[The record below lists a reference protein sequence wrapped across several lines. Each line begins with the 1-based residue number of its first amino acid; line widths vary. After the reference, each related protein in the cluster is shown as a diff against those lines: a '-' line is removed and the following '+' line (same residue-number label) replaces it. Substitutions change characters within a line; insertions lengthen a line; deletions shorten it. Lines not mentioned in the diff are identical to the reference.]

1 MITGLHKAPSN
12 QSESGPTVCGN
23 HCWNVVHL
31 AGNWHVVD
39 CLCGASDVSVESFYF
54 LPDPEQFIN
63 SHFPLD
69 IDQSWQLVRNPIS
82 LEEFNQAPLISEIAM
97 VRGVSLL
104 SPKSRIMNVHQSLDC
119 TIKDPRAVLTD
130 IAVVLSSED
139 GLIHNEF
146 VFISRTDVNTY
157 VINATPPFA
166 GNFRLTVQGKL
177 STTRIETITEL
188 VLLCVSVKKRVKKFP
203 KDYETW
209 GIEPKFPDIVQDL
222 CDVPRTFQE
231 VKDGRLDCS
240 ISTRTK
246 LEVYASLKW
255 LGDGRTLDD
264 HVGTESTPSRIR
276 LKSVLPKKG
285 FYRVCLFLRRTE
297 LLYPVLY
304 LLVYNKKEVSKDTTR
319 LGYSNME
326 VLV

>member
-1 MITGLHKAPSN
+1 MITGLHKTPSD
-12 QSESGPTVCGN
+12 QSDSGPTVCGN
-23 HCWNVVHL
+23 HCWNVVLL

-54 LPDPEQFIN
+54 LPNSEQFIN
-63 SHFPLD
+63 NHFPLD

-82 LEEFNQAPLISEIAM
+82 LEEFNQAPLISEIAI
-97 VRGVSLL
+97 VCGVSLM
-104 SPKSRIMNVHQSLDC
+104 SPKTRIVNVNQSLDC
-119 TIKDPRAVLTD
+119 TIKDPRTALTD

-146 VFISRTDVNTY
+146 VFISRTDVNSY
-157 VINATPPFA
+157 VINITPPFA

-177 STTRIETITEL
+177 STTRIEPITEL
-188 VLLCVSVKKRVKKFP
+188 VLLCVSVKKRVRKFP
-203 KDYETW
+203 KNYETW
-209 GIEPKFPDIVQDL
+209 GIEPKFPEIVRDL

-240 ISTRTK
+240 ISTRSK
-246 LEVYASLKW
+246 LEVYASLSW

-264 HVGTESTPSRIR
+264 HMGTESTPSRIR

-285 FYRVCLFLRRTE
+285 FYRVCVFLRRTE
-297 LLYPVLY
+297 HLYPVLY
-304 LLVYNKKEVSKDTTR
+304 LLLYNKKEVSIDTPR
-319 LGYSNME
+319 LGFSNRE